1 MSLQFF
7 SLTLTFSHSFTHFYW
22 LFDDD
27 DDDEEIKS
35 TRKESK
41 QKMKYAFNVVHQKT
55 IAQIIII

>member
-27 DDDEEIKS
+27 DEEIES